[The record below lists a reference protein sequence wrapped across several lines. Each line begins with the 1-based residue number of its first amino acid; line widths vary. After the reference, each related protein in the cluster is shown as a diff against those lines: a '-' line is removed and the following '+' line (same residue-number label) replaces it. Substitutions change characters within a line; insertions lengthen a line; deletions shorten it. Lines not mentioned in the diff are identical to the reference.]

1 MTTMITDQVVPEANN
16 AADAESDAAWGR
28 PAAESESGRLHRGPV
43 ARLLARAA
51 RMSGEYADYQMEA
64 GVWRKLAI

>member
-1 MTTMITDQVVPEANN
+1 MTTMITDQVVPEAN
-16 AADAESDAAWGR
+16 AADTETDAAGGR
-28 PAAESESGRLHRGPV
+28 PAASEAGRLHRGPV

>member
-16 AADAESDAAWGR
+16 ADTEAGAAGGR
-28 PAAESESGRLHRGPV
+28 PAEAEAGRLHRGPV
-43 ARLLARAA
+43 ARLLARVS

>member
-1 MTTMITDQVVPEANN
+1 MTTMITDQVVPEAN
-16 AADAESDAAWGR
+16 AADTEIDAAGDR
-28 PAAESESGRLHRGPV
+28 PVASEVGRLHRGPV
-43 ARLLARAA
+43 ARLLARVS

>member
-1 MTTMITDQVVPEANN
+1 MTAMITDEVVPEASN
-16 AADAESDAAWGR
+16 AADAESDAAGGR
-28 PAAESESGRLHRGPV
+28 PAAAAGRLHRGPV
-43 ARLLARAA
+43 SRLLARVS

>member
-1 MTTMITDQVVPEANN
+1 MTAMITDKVIPEA
-16 AADAESDAAWGR
+16 DAVAER
-28 PAAESESGRLHRGPV
+28 PAAEAGRLHRGPV
-43 ARLLARAA
+43 SRLLARVS

>member
-1 MTTMITDQVVPEANN
+1 MTTMITDEVIPEASNA
-16 AADAESDAAWGR
+16 AADAGADAAGGR
-28 PAAESESGRLHRGPV
+28 PAAADGRLHRGPV
-43 ARLLARAA
+43 ARLLARVS